1 MTIKISNKT
10 ILNNAGKQFCIYK
23 GSGRNTGLSC
33 AGATNEMTL
42 VIIHKSIDENL
53 ENIDLILNSTKLIV
67 NGEENNFMTTVNT
80 GKYLAQGRLPL
91 KNDGTEFDLPDGYDF
106 EWVHFRN
113 ATNQTLRLR
122 FDATENNEDNLLI
135 LPVPKKSP
143 TNNTTYYQGTD
154 KRILEVCLAPSDLS
168 ELVCDSTELYAELQ
182 YEPRTGT
189 VSENGHV
196 LLTVDSSVDKQT
208 YSIPI
213 GNDEVNYSEVIYKY
227 FLENPI
233 NYFTVVMDY
242 TFAIPKLTF
251 FNNQPYVI
259 KLKVEFDE
267 NIKNTTNGLTPIIFN
282 TGGNTVCITP
292 NGASE

>member
-1 MTIKISNKT
+1 MATSIAKT

-42 VIIHKSIDENL
+42 VYGFNL
-53 ENIDLILNSTKLIV
+53 SAPETVDFNLIMQSMKVTI
-67 NGEENNFMTTVNT
+67 NGELIEMVKINQFTMPSDKVAD
-80 GKYLAQGRLPL
+80 G
-91 KNDGTEFDLPDGYDF
+91 NDGTELDLPENYLVEWQHHKNATDKTLRFKFDLTAY
-106 EWVHFRN
+106 
-113 ATNQTLRLR
+113 
-122 FDATENNEDNLLI
+122 NEDSYLI
-135 LPVPKKSP
+135 FLIPKKSP
-143 TNNTTYYQGTD
+143 TNNATYYQGAD

-196 LLTVDSSVDKQT
+196 LLTVNSSVDKQT

-213 GNDEVNYSEVIYKY
+213 GNDDVNYSEVIYKY
-227 FLENPI
+227 FLENPN
-233 NYFTVVMDY
+233 NYFTLAMDY
-242 TFAIPKLTF
+242 NFAIPKLTF
-251 FNNQPYVI
+251 FNNQPHVI

-282 TGGNTVCITP
+282 TGSNTICIAP
-292 NGASE
+292 NQLVSNG